1 MTVVAIDGPSGAGK
15 STLARAL
22 AARLGLRHVDT
33 GAYYRAGTL
42 AVLHAGVD
50 PADPGTVAKVVA
62 AAAIDRRGGRTWL
75 DGEDVEAAIRGRDVT
90 AAVSAVAA
98 VPEVRA
104 HLVAL
109 QRDEVA
115 SSPAGAVVE
124 GRDAGTVVVPDAD
137 LKVWLTAATGERALR
152 RAVERGRDG
161 ADAVAAEVEA
171 LTRRDRRDA
180 HAMARADDVVEV
192 DGTHATVEQLVD
204 RIVALL
210 GDVSETGAPPAG
222 AGETGAKRST
232 RRARR

>member
-75 DGEDVEAAIRGRDVT
+75 DGEDVEAAIRGRD
-90 AAVSAVAA
+90 
-98 VPEVRA
+98 
-104 HLVAL
+104 
-109 QRDEVA
+109 
-115 SSPAGAVVE
+115 
-124 GRDAGTVVVPDAD
+124 
-137 LKVWLTAATGERALR
+137 
-152 RAVERGRDG
+152 G